1 MNIQK
6 VSHAIDVSVLEYKQE
21 GKQQYKEKNMPTLR
35 ISPSI
40 GLLMINA
47 LSFHCSLKYAQ
58 FPILFTC
65 SLPRLR
71 GLSFITSFEG
81 GNDANAI
88 APNIVHNEVDPEH
101 LSYGQRRILSDQC
114 THKNNT
120 ASCYV
125 HCELEKQET
134 LDILV

>member
-1 MNIQK
+1 MLLMSACWNISK
-6 VSHAIDVSVLEYKQE
+6 KANNNTK
-21 GKQQYKEKNMPTLR
+21 KNMPTLR

-47 LSFHCSLKYAQ
+47 PSFHCSLKYAQ

-88 APNIVHNEVDPEH
+88 APNVSIMR
-101 LSYGQRRILSDQC
+101 LIQSI
-114 THKNNT
+114 
-120 ASCYV
+120 
-125 HCELEKQET
+125 
-134 LDILV
+134 